1 MNDLEIANI
10 SEKPSLEYL
19 IQKAILKVNGKNE
32 ASLCRFI
39 PFKSGGYIHYFTLRK
54 MKQQNPEK
62 LYDLI
67 QTHIIQPVNPQ
78 EIAVKSLELSPT
90 YREKRLFTITETEMD
105 RIITLAKQALDFEL
119 LKILQIKKDYY
130 LDNKE

>member
-1 MNDLEIANI
+1 MMNDLEIANI

-32 ASLCRFI
+32 AGLCRFI

-67 QTHIIQPVNPQ
+67 QTHIIQPINPQ
-78 EIAVKSLELSPT
+78 EVAVKSLELSPT

-105 RIITLAKQALDFEL
+105 RIIALAKQALDFEF
-119 LKILQIKKDYY
+119 LKIMQLKQDYY
-130 LDNKE
+130 HQQS